1 MAAEG
6 FRHGDIV
13 LRTVRSETAAA
24 LSPVAASWCRSALH
38 HGLDPD
44 DLRKTEPLGAASI
57 AMIREAS
64 GELPLIAQPVIDALF
79 GSVGRSG
86 ACLLLANGDGVVL
99 DMRASDAEH
108 EVFVAHGLALGA
120 GWSEARQGTNG
131 IGTCLVEQRAVTIRR
146 DEHFASRNTGVS
158 CMAAPVFD
166 PDGHV
171 MAALNVS
178 SARRDLDE
186 PMALL
191 VAALVQD
198 AARSIERDVFCHRF
212 ASARIVLAP
221 GERAGSGPAL
231 LAVDRDDL
239 VIGATRA
246 ARRRLG
252 LEIGG
257 ALDPRPLGDILGQP
271 AAGGFDDGDRTV
283 LRQALARAGG
293 NVSAAARL
301 LGIGRA
307 TFYRRMDRVGL
318 TA

>member
-1 MAAEG
+1 MADEG
-6 FRHGDIV
+6 YRHGEFV

-24 LSPVAASWCRSALH
+24 LSPVAASWCRSALRY
-38 HGLDPD
+38 GLDPD
-44 DLRKTEPLGAASI
+44 ALNKADPVEARTL

-64 GELPLIAQPVIDALF
+64 GALPLIAQPVVDALF

-108 EVFVAHGLALGA
+108 EVFVSHGLALGA
-120 GWSEARQGTNG
+120 GWGEDLQGTNG
-131 IGTCLVEQRAVTIRR
+131 IGTCLVEQRPVTIRR

-158 CMAAPVFD
+158 CMAAPIFD
-166 PDGHV
+166 PQGQI

-186 PMALL
+186 AMALL
-191 VAALVQD
+191 VSALVHD
-198 AARSIERDVFCHRF
+198 AARTIERDVFCQSF
-212 ASARIVLAP
+212 ADARIVLAP
-221 GERAGSGPAL
+221 GERPGSGPSL

-239 VIGATRA
+239 VIGATRT

-252 LEIGG
+252 LEVG
-257 ALDPRPLGDILGQP
+257 ARLDPRPLGDVLGQP
-271 AAGGFDDGDRTV
+271 GTGGFDDGDRTV

-307 TFYRRMDRVGL
+307 TFYRRMERVGL